1 MDNQTILNQVT
12 EIFRKVLDD
21 DKITL
26 SLTTTANDVEE
37 WDSLNHLQLVVALEK
52 HFKIKFTSSE
62 IQNWKNVGDMCDS
75 ISKKLPA

>member
-1 MDNQTILNQVT
+1 MDPQAILQQVT
-12 EIFRKVLDD
+12 IIFRKILDD

-26 SLTTTANDVEE
+26 SATTTANDVEE

-52 HFKIKFTSSE
+52 HFKVKFTSSE
-62 IQNWKNVGDMCDS
+62 IQNWKNVGEMCNS